1 MSRTEATIFVA
12 ISSILFIVCARM
24 LGPLTFA
31 LAPLAL
37 AIDFG
42 PAGHVFVGAA
52 PNAIVALDVNDDA
65 RLDLVT
71 ANASQSGVS
80 LLRGKGDGSFLA
92 RIDFPSAGA
101 ARGLTIAD
109 VNADG
114 FDDVAVVN
122 VAGGTV
128 SLLLGNGTTLVPGGR
143 FRAGAAPQAVAADDV
158 DADGYV
164 DLVTASTS
172 GPSVTV
178 LLGQGDGTFAAPVGY
193 ATRTGSYSVV
203 ITDVDND
210 GVSDIVSTDSLANT
224 LSFLIGNGDGT
235 FQPARQS
242 SPVGAR
248 PRWVSLGAAGLY
260 VASLGGA
267 GGVGSGVYLVAL
279 DGGPSTRYA
288 VGSAPGWVA
297 IDDFDQDG
305 YEDLVATRSGANRV
319 VVRGGQDAALSTLV
333 VGKSPSG
340 AAIADFNEDS
350 IPDLAVANRGSNRV
364 TVFLNDGQEAPP
376 GATCV
381 VPRLARAT
389 LPVARVAVRAGG
401 CTVGRVTRKYSRVR
415 KGRVIA
421 QRPKAGTR
429 LPAGASVAL
438 VLSRGPRR

>member
-1 MSRTEATIFVA
+1 VRIRWGIVA
-12 ISSILFIVCARM
+12 ALASL
-24 LGPLTFA
+24 A

-42 PAGHVFVGAA
+42 PPGQVLVGPA
-52 PNAIVALDVNDDA
+52 PVAIVVLDVNDDA
-65 RLDLVT
+65 KLDLVT
-71 ANASQSGVS
+71 ANASRSGVS

-92 RIDFPSAGA
+92 RIDLPAAGA

-109 VNADG
+109 VNTDG
-114 FDDVAVVN
+114 FDDVAVAN
-122 VAGGTV
+122 VTGGTV
-128 SLLLGNGTTLVPGGR
+128 SLLLGNGSTLVPGGR
-143 FRAGAAPQAVAADDV
+143 FRAGDGPQAVAADDV
-158 DADGYV
+158 DSDGNV
-164 DLVTASTS
+164 DLVTANTS
-172 GPSVTV
+172 GPAVSVV
-178 LLGQGDGTFAAPVGY
+178 LGQGDGTFAAPVGY
-193 ATRTGSYSVV
+193 RTRTGSYSVA
-203 ITDVDND
+203 IIDVDGD
-210 GVSDIVSTDSLANT
+210 GILDIVSTDSLANT

-248 PRWVSLGAAGLY
+248 PRWVTMGTEGLY

-267 GGVGSGVYLVAL
+267 GGVGSGVYVVSL
-279 DGGPSTRYA
+279 DGGPSTRYV

-297 IDDFDQDG
+297 VDDFNQDG
-305 YEDLVATRSGANRV
+305 YEDIVATRPGSNRV
-319 VVRGGQDAALSTLV
+319 AVRYGQDAVLLQLA

-340 AAIADFNEDS
+340 GAIADFNEDS
-350 IPDLAVANRGSNRV
+350 IPDLVVANRGSNRV
-364 TVFLNDGQEAPP
+364 TLFLNDGQEAPP

-389 LPVARVAVRAGG
+389 LPVARAAVRAGG

>member
-1 MSRTEATIFVA
+1 MRVRLGLVA
-12 ISSILFIVCARM
+12 AIASL
-24 LGPLTFA
+24 A
-31 LAPLAL
+31 LVPLAL

-42 PAGHVFVGAA
+42 PPGQVLVGAA
-52 PNAIVALDVNDDA
+52 PAAVVALDVNDDS

-71 ANASQSGVS
+71 ANASPSGVS

-92 RIDFPSAGA
+92 RIDIRAAGA

-109 VNADG
+109 VNSDG
-114 FDDVAVVN
+114 LDDVAVAN

-143 FRAGAAPQAVAADDV
+143 FRAGAAPQAVAADDL
-158 DADGYV
+158 DGDGNV

-172 GPSVTV
+172 GPAVSV
-178 LLGQGDGTFAAPVGY
+178 LLGQGDGTFAAAVGY
-193 ATRTGSYSVV
+193 QARTGSYSVA
-203 ITDVDND
+203 ITDVDAD
-210 GVSDIVSTDSLANT
+210 GVLDIVSTELAREHPVVPDRQRRRH
-224 LSFLIGNGDGT
+224 I
-235 FQPARQS
+235 PAGPAEQS
-242 SPVGAR
+242 GRRAAPVGDR
-248 PRWVSLGAAGLY
+248 GCRRLVRREPGRRGRRRERRLRVS
-260 VASLGGA
+260 
-267 GGVGSGVYLVAL
+267 L
-279 DGGPSTRYA
+279 DGGPATRYA

-297 IDDFDQDG
+297 VDDFNQDG
-305 YEDLVATRSGANRV
+305 NEDIVVTRAGANRV
-319 VVRGGQDAALSTLV
+319 AVRYGQDAVLLPLA

-340 AAIADFNEDS
+340 GAIADLNGDL
-350 IPDLAVANRGSNRV
+350 IPDLAVANRGSNRL
-364 TVFLNDGQEAPP
+364 TLFLNDGQEAPP

-381 VPRLARAT
+381 VPKLARAS
-389 LPVARVAVRAGG
+389 LPVAKVAVRRGG

>member
-1 MSRTEATIFVA
+1 VRVRLGLVA
-12 ISSILFIVCARM
+12 AIASL
-24 LGPLTFA
+24 A
-31 LAPLAL
+31 LVPLAL

-42 PAGHVFVGAA
+42 PPGQVLVGAA
-52 PNAIVALDVNDDA
+52 PAAVVALDVNDDS

-71 ANASQSGVS
+71 ANASPSGVS

-92 RIDFPSAGA
+92 RIDIPAAGA

-109 VNADG
+109 VNSDG
-114 FDDVAVVN
+114 LDDVAVAN

-143 FRAGAAPQAVAADDV
+143 FRAGAAPQAVAADDL
-158 DADGYV
+158 DGDGNV

-172 GPSVTV
+172 GPAVSV
-178 LLGQGDGTFAAPVGY
+178 LLGQGDGTFAAAVGY
-193 ATRTGSYSVV
+193 QARTGSYSVA
-203 ITDVDND
+203 ITDVDAD
-210 GVSDIVSTDSLANT
+210 GVLDIVSTDSLANT

-248 PRWVSLGAAGLY
+248 PRWVTVGADGLY
-260 VASLGGA
+260 VASLGGV
-267 GGVGSGVYLVAL
+267 GGVESGVYVVSL
-279 DGGPSTRYA
+279 DGGPATRYA

-297 IDDFDQDG
+297 VDDFNQDG
-305 YEDLVATRSGANRV
+305 NEDIVVTRPGANRV
-319 VVRGGQDAALSTLV
+319 AVRYGQDAVLLPLA

-340 AAIADFNEDS
+340 GAIADFNGDL
-350 IPDLAVANRGSNRV
+350 IPDLAVANRGSNRL
-364 TVFLNDGQEAPP
+364 TLFLNDGQEAPP

-381 VPRLARAT
+381 VPKLARAS
-389 LPVARVAVRAGG
+389 LPVAKVAVRRGG

>member
-1 MSRTEATIFVA
+1 MRVRLGLVA
-12 ISSILFIVCARM
+12 AIASL
-24 LGPLTFA
+24 A
-31 LAPLAL
+31 LVPLAL

-42 PAGHVFVGAA
+42 PPGQVLVGAA
-52 PNAIVALDVNDDA
+52 PAAVVALDVNDDS

-71 ANASQSGVS
+71 ANASPSGVS

-92 RIDFPSAGA
+92 RIDIPAAGA

-109 VNADG
+109 VNSDG
-114 FDDVAVVN
+114 LDDVAVAN

-143 FRAGAAPQAVAADDV
+143 FRAGAAPQAVAADDL
-158 DADGYV
+158 DGDGNV

-172 GPSVTV
+172 GPAVSV
-178 LLGQGDGTFAAPVGY
+178 LLGQGDGTFAAAVGY
-193 ATRTGSYSVV
+193 QARTGSYSVA
-203 ITDVDND
+203 ITDVDAD
-210 GVSDIVSTDSLANT
+210 GVLDIVSTDSLANT

-248 PRWVSLGAAGLY
+248 PRWVTVGADGLY
-260 VASLGGA
+260 VASLGGV
-267 GGVGSGVYLVAL
+267 GGVESGVYVVSL
-279 DGGPSTRYA
+279 DGGPATRYA

-297 IDDFDQDG
+297 VDDFNQDG
-305 YEDLVATRSGANRV
+305 NEDIVVTRPGANRV
-319 VVRGGQDAALSTLV
+319 AVRYGQDAVLLPLA

-340 AAIADFNEDS
+340 GAIADLNGDL
-350 IPDLAVANRGSNRV
+350 IPDLAVANRGSNRL
-364 TVFLNDGQEAPP
+364 TLFLNDGQEAPP

-381 VPRLARAT
+381 VPKLARAS
-389 LPVARVAVRAGG
+389 LPVAKVAVRRGG

>member
-1 MSRTEATIFVA
+1 MRVRLGLVA
-12 ISSILFIVCARM
+12 AIASL
-24 LGPLTFA
+24 A
-31 LAPLAL
+31 LVPLAL

-42 PAGHVFVGAA
+42 PPGQVLVGAA
-52 PNAIVALDVNDDA
+52 PAAVVALDVNDDS
-65 RLDLVT
+65 RLDLVS
-71 ANASQSGVS
+71 ANASPSGVS

-92 RIDFPSAGA
+92 RIDIRAAGA

-109 VNADG
+109 VNSDG
-114 FDDVAVVN
+114 RDDVAVAN

-143 FRAGAAPQAVAADDV
+143 FRAGAAPQAVAADDL
-158 DADGYV
+158 DGDGNV

-172 GPSVTV
+172 GPAVSV
-178 LLGQGDGTFAAPVGY
+178 LLGQGDGTFAAAVGY
-193 ATRTGSYSVV
+193 EARTGSYSVA
-203 ITDVDND
+203 ITDVDAD
-210 GVSDIVSTDSLANT
+210 GVLDIVSTDSLANT

-248 PRWVSLGAAGLY
+248 PRWVTVGADGLY
-260 VASLGGA
+260 VASLGGVA
-267 GGVGSGVYLVAL
+267 GVESGVYVVSL
-279 DGGPSTRYA
+279 DGGPATRYA

-297 IDDFDQDG
+297 VDDFNQDG
-305 YEDLVATRSGANRV
+305 NEDIVVTRAGANRV
-319 VVRGGQDAALSTLV
+319 AVRYGQDAVLLPLA

-340 AAIADFNEDS
+340 GAIADLNGDL
-350 IPDLAVANRGSNRV
+350 IPDLAVANRGSNRL
-364 TVFLNDGQEAPP
+364 TLFLNDGQEAPP

-381 VPRLARAT
+381 VPKLARAS
-389 LPVARVAVRAGG
+389 LPVAKVAVRRGG

>member
-1 MSRTEATIFVA
+1 VRIRWGIVA
-12 ISSILFIVCARM
+12 ALASL
-24 LGPLTFA
+24 A

-37 AIDFG
+37 GLDFG
-42 PAGHVFVGAA
+42 KPGQVLVGPTPA
-52 PNAIVALDVNDDA
+52 AIAVLDVNDDA
-65 RLDLVT
+65 KFDLVT
-71 ANASQSGVS
+71 ANASPSGVS

-92 RIDFPSAGA
+92 RIDFPAAGA
-101 ARGLTIAD
+101 ARGLTITD

-114 FDDVAVVN
+114 FDDVAVTN

-158 DADGYV
+158 DLDGFI
-164 DLVTASTS
+164 DLVTANTS
-172 GPSVTV
+172 APAVSV
-178 LLGQGDGTFAAPVGY
+178 LFGQGDGRFAAPVGY
-193 ATRTGSYSVV
+193 QTRTGSYSVAIIDLNSDSV
-203 ITDVDND
+203 P
-210 GVSDIVSTDSLANT
+210 DIVSTDSLADT

-235 FQPARQS
+235 FQPAQQS
-242 SPVGAR
+242 ASVGAR
-248 PRWVSLGAAGLY
+248 PRWVTTGPEGLY
-260 VASLGGA
+260 VASLGGT
-267 GGVGSGVYLVAL
+267 GGAGSGVYVVSP
-279 DGGPSTRYA
+279 DGPTTRYA

-297 IDDFDQDG
+297 VDDIDQDG

-319 VVRGGQDAALSTLV
+319 VVRSGLDAALSTLV

-340 AAIADFNEDS
+340 GAIADFNEDG

-364 TVFLNDGQEAPP
+364 TVFLNGGQEAPP
-376 GATCV
+376 GATCI
-381 VPRLARAT
+381 VPRLARVT

-401 CTVGRVTRKYSRVR
+401 CTLGRVTRKYSRVR

>member
-1 MSRTEATIFVA
+1 MRVRFGVGAALAS
-12 ISSILFIVCARM
+12 L
-24 LGPLTFA
+24 A

-42 PAGHVFVGAA
+42 PGAQVFVGPA
-52 PNAIVALDVNDDA
+52 PAAIVVLDVNDDA

-71 ANASQSGVS
+71 ANASPSSVS

-92 RIDFPSAGA
+92 RIDFPSVGA
-101 ARGLTIAD
+101 ARGLAIAD
-109 VNADG
+109 VNSDG
-114 FDDVAVVN
+114 FDDVAAAN

-128 SLLLGNGTTLVPGGR
+128 SLLLGNGRTLVPGGR
-143 FRAGAAPQAVAADDV
+143 FRAGAAPQAVAADDL
-158 DADGYV
+158 DSDGYV
-164 DLVTASTS
+164 DLVTASTT
-172 GPSVTV
+172 GPAVSV
-178 LLGQGDGTFAAPVGY
+178 LFGEGDGTFSAPAHY
-193 ATRTGSYSVV
+193 QTRTGSYSVA
-203 ITDVDND
+203 ITDLDAD
-210 GVSDIVSTDSLANT
+210 GVLDIVSTDSLADT

-242 SPVGAR
+242 VRIGTR
-248 PRWVSLGAAGLY
+248 PRWVTLGTDGLY

-267 GGVGSGVYLVAL
+267 GGVESGVYVVSL
-279 DGGPSTRYA
+279 DGGPATRYA

-297 IDDFDQDG
+297 VDDFNQDG
-305 YEDLVATRSGANRV
+305 YEDIVATRPGSNRV
-319 VVRGGQDAALSTLV
+319 AVRYGQDAVLLPLV

-340 AAIADFNEDS
+340 GAIADFNEDS

-381 VPRLARAT
+381 VPRLASRT
-389 LPVARVAVRAGG
+389 LPAARVAVRNGG

-421 QRPKAGTR
+421 QRPKAGTH

>member
-1 MSRTEATIFVA
+1 MRVRLGLVA
-12 ISSILFIVCARM
+12 AITSL
-24 LGPLTFA
+24 A
-31 LAPLAL
+31 LVPLAM

-42 PAGHVFVGAA
+42 PPGQVLVGPA
-52 PNAIVALDVNDDA
+52 PNAIVVLDVNDDA
-65 RLDLVT
+65 KPDLVT
-71 ANASQSGVS
+71 ANASPSGVS

-92 RIDFPSAGA
+92 RIDIGAAGA

-109 VNADG
+109 VNSDG
-114 FDDVAVVN
+114 FDDVVVAN

-158 DADGYV
+158 DSDGYV
-164 DLVTASTS
+164 DLVTANTS
-172 GPSVTV
+172 GPAVSV
-178 LLGQGDGTFAAPVGY
+178 LLGQGDGTFAAPADY
-193 ATRTGSYSVV
+193 RTRTGSYSVA
-203 ITDVDND
+203 ITDVDAD
-210 GVSDIVSTDSLANT
+210 GIQDIVSTDSLADT
-224 LSFLIGNGDGT
+224 LSLLIGNGDGT

-242 SPVGAR
+242 GRVGSR
-248 PRWVSLGAAGLY
+248 PRWVTVGADGLY

-267 GGVGSGVYLVAL
+267 GGVGSGVYVVSL

-288 VGSAPGWVA
+288 VGSAPGWVGV
-297 IDDFDQDG
+297 DDFNQDG
-305 YEDLVATRSGANRV
+305 NEDIVVTRPGANRV
-319 VVRGGQDAALSTLV
+319 AVRYGQDVLLPLG

-340 AAIADFNEDS
+340 GAIADLNEDS

-364 TVFLNDGQEAPP
+364 TVFLNDGHEAPP

>member
-1 MSRTEATIFVA
+1 MRVRFGLGAA
-12 ISSILFIVCARM
+12 IASL
-24 LGPLTFA
+24 A

-42 PAGHVFVGAA
+42 PAGQVLVGPA
-52 PNAIVALDVNDDA
+52 PVAIVVLDVNDDA
-65 RLDLVT
+65 KPDLVT
-71 ANASQSGVS
+71 ANASRSGVS

-92 RIDFPSAGA
+92 RIDIPAAGA
-101 ARGLTIAD
+101 ARGLAIAD

-114 FDDVAVVN
+114 FDDVAVAN
-122 VAGGTV
+122 VSGGTV

-158 DADGYV
+158 DSDGYV
-164 DLVTASTS
+164 DLVTANTS
-172 GPSVTV
+172 GPAVSV
-178 LLGQGDGTFAAPVGY
+178 LLGQGDGTFAAPVDY
-193 ATRTGSYSVV
+193 RTRTGSYSVA
-203 ITDVDND
+203 ITDVDGD
-210 GVSDIVSTDSLANT
+210 GIQDIVSTDSLADT

-242 SPVGAR
+242 GAVGAR
-248 PRWVSLGAAGLY
+248 PRWVTMGGEGLY

-267 GGVGSGVYLVAL
+267 GGVGSGVYVVSL

-288 VGSAPGWVA
+288 VGSAPGWVGT
-297 IDDFDQDG
+297 DDFNQDG
-305 YEDLVATRSGANRV
+305 YEDIVATRPAANRIA
-319 VVRGGQDAALSTLV
+319 VRYGQDVLV
-333 VGKSPSG
+333 PLGVGKSPSG
-340 AAIADFNEDS
+340 GAIADLNEDS
-350 IPDLAVANRGSNRV
+350 IPDLAIANRGSNRV

-381 VPRLARAT
+381 VPKLARAT
-389 LPVARVAVRAGG
+389 LPVARAAVRARG